1 MDHARYESPL
11 SSRYASDQMQY
22 IFSPDKKFSTWRR
35 LWVALARA
43 EMELGL
49 PVTAEQVA
57 ELEAHLTDIDYDKAA
72 QYEKKLRHDV
82 MAHVHTYGEACPK
95 AMPIIHLGATSC
107 YVGDNTDVIL
117 MREGL
122 CLIRDELVR
131 VLDKLARFARQHK
144 ALPTLGFT
152 HFQPAQL
159 VTVGKRATLW
169 MNELLLDLADV
180 EYRIANL
187 KLLGCKGTTGTQASF
202 LELFDGDHAKCRE
215 LDRKIAAEMGFEATA
230 AVSGQTYSR
239 KVDYQVV
246 STLSGIAQSAS
257 KFATDLRLLC
267 HLKEVEE
274 PFEKNQIGSSAMP
287 YKRNPMRCERICALA
302 RYVMADAVN
311 PAVTAASQWF
321 ERTLDDSANKRLSV
335 PEAFLAVDAI
345 LNIWANVADGLV
357 VHEKV
362 IEKHVLEELP
372 FMASENIMMDAV
384 KKGGNR
390 QDLHERI
397 RVLSQ
402 QAGANVKDL
411 GLSNNLIDLIA
422 ADPAFAM
429 LSREELTAH
438 LEPSRYIG
446 RCPEQVEEFLKEE
459 VEPVLE
465 RYPHA
470 LEGKT
475 AELKV

>member
-1 MDHARYESPL
+1 MSNKAVYESPL
-11 SSRYASDQMQY
+11 SSRYASDEMQY

-49 PVTAEQVA
+49 PVTQDQIDEM
-57 ELEAHLTDIDYDKAA
+57 EAHLTDIDYDSAA
-72 QYEKKLRHDV
+72 RWESKLRHDV
-82 MAHVHTYGEACPK
+82 MAHIHAWGEQCPK

-117 MREGL
+117 MREAL
-122 CLIRDELVR
+122 ELVRDKLVR
-131 VLDKLARFARQHK
+131 VLHALALFADKYK

-169 MNELLLDLADV
+169 MNELLMDLEEV
-180 EYRIANL
+180 EHRIGSL
-187 KLLGCKGTTGTQASF
+187 KLLGSKGTTGTQASF
-202 LELFDGDHAKCRE
+202 LELFEGDHEKVKE
-215 LDRKIAAEMGFEATA
+215 LERKIAREMGFEAVTP
-230 AVSGQTYSR
+230 VSGQTYSR
-239 KVDYQVV
+239 KMDYMVL

-257 KFATDLRLLC
+257 KFATDMRLLC

-287 YKRNPMRCERICALA
+287 YKRNPMRCERICSLA
-302 RYVMADAVN
+302 RYVMVDALN
-311 PAVTAASQWF
+311 PSITAASQWF

-345 LNIWANVADGLV
+345 LNIYDNVASGLV

-362 IEKHVLEELP
+362 IERHVMEELP

-384 KKGGNR
+384 KRGGNR

-402 QAGANVKDL
+402 EAGRNVKDR
-411 GLSNNLIDLIA
+411 GLPNNLIDLIA
-422 ADPAFAM
+422 EDPMFGM
-429 LSREELTAH
+429 SKEELTVH
-438 LEPSRYIG
+438 LEPARYIG
-446 RCPEQVEEFLKEE
+446 RCPEQVDEFLAEY
-459 VEPVLE
+459 VQPVFE
-465 RYPHA
+465 RYAAA
-470 LEGKT
+470 LNGKAT
-475 AELKV
+475 ELKV